1 VSTSMGRP
9 VPEWKKKVVEEIKGY
24 LKKYKYVLIADLYKV
39 RAAQLQELRRALRG
53 KALIKVLK
61 NTLFSRAIDN
71 LDGQKEGLQA
81 LKAYLRGQNIFIFTN
96 ENPFK
101 MARTIDQFKV
111 KVLPSPGDV
120 ATNDIVIPAGNT
132 GLPPGP
138 IISTFGSLGIPT
150 KIESGS
156 IWIVKD
162 TVVAKKG
169 DVISHELAYILS
181 KLDLKV
187 LELGITLKAAYVD
200 GIVIPGEELKLDVEG
215 TKKAISEAFLEALN
229 LSLNIAYPT
238 SENVPLLL
246 QMAHIRA
253 LSVALAASYPTKDTI
268 SLLLAKAEAEANA
281 LARLLAEKGFS

>member
-1 VSTSMGRP
+1 MSTRMGRP

-24 LKKYKYVLIADLYKV
+24 LRKYKYVLIADLYKV

-61 NTLFSRAIDN
+61 NTLFSRAIDD

-200 GIVIPGEELKLDVEG
+200 GIVIPGEELKLDIEG
-215 TKKAISEAFLEALN
+215 TKKAISEAFQEALN

-238 SENVPLLL
+238 SENTPLLL

-253 LSVALAASYPTKDTI
+253 LSVALAASYPSKDTI
-268 SLLLAKAEAEANA
+268 GLLLAKAEAEANA
-281 LARLLAEKGFS
+281 LVRLLAEKGFS

>member
-1 VSTSMGRP
+1 MSTRMGRP

-24 LKKYKYVLIADLYKV
+24 LRKYKYVLIADLYKV

-61 NTLFSRAIDN
+61 NTLFSRAIDDLN
-71 LDGQKEGLQA
+71 GQKEGLQA

-162 TVVAKKG
+162 TVVARKG

-200 GIVIPGEELKLDVEG
+200 GIVIPGEELKLDIEG
-215 TKKAISEAFLEALN
+215 TKKAISEAFQEALN

-238 SENVPLLL
+238 SENTPLLL

-253 LSVALAASYPTKDTI
+253 LSVALAASYPSKDTI
-268 SLLLAKAEAEANA
+268 GLLLAKAEAEASV

>member
-1 VSTSMGRP
+1 MSTSMGRP

>member
-1 VSTSMGRP
+1 MSTSMGRP
-9 VPEWKKKVVEEIKGY
+9 VPKWKKKVVEEIKGY

>member
-1 VSTSMGRP
+1 MSSAVARP
-9 VPEWKKKVVEEIKGY
+9 VPEWKRKLVEEIKGY
-24 LKKYKYVLIADLYKV
+24 LREYKYVLIADLYKV
-39 RAAQLQELRRALRG
+39 RAAQLQELRKALRG

-61 NTLFSRAIDN
+61 NTLFSRAIDG
-71 LDGQKEGLQA
+71 LDGQKKGLDG
-81 LKAYLRGQNIFIFTN
+81 LKPYLKGQNIFIFTN

-101 MARTIDQFKV
+101 MARLIDQFKV

-138 IISTFGSLGIPT
+138 IISTFSSLGVPT
-150 KIESGS
+150 RIESGS

-162 TVVAKKG
+162 TLVARRG

-187 LELGITLKAAYVD
+187 LELSITLKAAYVD
-200 GIVIPGEELKLDVEG
+200 GLVVPGDQLKLDIDG
-215 TKKAISEAFLEALN
+215 TKKALEEAHAAALN

-238 SENVPLLL
+238 RETTPLLV
-246 QMAHIRA
+246 QMAHSRA
-253 LSVALAASYPTKDTI
+253 LALALAASYPTDETTG
-268 SLLLAKAEAEANA
+268 LLLAKAEAEAKA
-281 LARLLAEKGFS
+281 LASLLAEKGFS

>member
-1 VSTSMGRP
+1 MSTRMGRP

-24 LKKYKYVLIADLYKV
+24 LRKYKYVLIADLYKV

-61 NTLFSRAIDN
+61 NTLFSRAIDD
-71 LDGQKEGLQA
+71 LDGQREGLQA

-150 KIESGS
+150 KIEGGS
-156 IWIVKD
+156 IWIVRD
-162 TVVAKKG
+162 TVVARKG

-200 GIVIPGEELKLDVEG
+200 GIVIPGEELKLDIEG
-215 TKKAISEAFLEALN
+215 TKKAISEAFQEALN

-238 SENVPLLL
+238 SENTPLLL

-253 LSVALAASYPTKDTI
+253 LSVALAASYPSKDTI
-268 SLLLAKAEAEANA
+268 GLLLAKAEAEASA

>member
-1 VSTSMGRP
+1 MSTRMGRP
-9 VPEWKKKVVEEIKGY
+9 VPEWKKKVVEDIKGY
-24 LKKYKYVLIADLYKV
+24 LRKYKYDIIADLYKV

-61 NTLFSRAIDN
+61 NTLFSRAIDDLN
-71 LDGQKEGLQA
+71 GQKEGLQA

-156 IWIVKD
+156 IWIVRD
-162 TVVAKKG
+162 TVVARKG

-200 GIVIPGEELKLDVEG
+200 GIVIPGEELKLDIEG
-215 TKKAISEAFLEALN
+215 TKKAISEAFQEALN

-238 SENVPLLL
+238 SENTPLLL

-253 LSVALAASYPTKDTI
+253 LSVALAASYPSKDTI
-268 SLLLAKAEAEANA
+268 GLLLAKAEAEASV